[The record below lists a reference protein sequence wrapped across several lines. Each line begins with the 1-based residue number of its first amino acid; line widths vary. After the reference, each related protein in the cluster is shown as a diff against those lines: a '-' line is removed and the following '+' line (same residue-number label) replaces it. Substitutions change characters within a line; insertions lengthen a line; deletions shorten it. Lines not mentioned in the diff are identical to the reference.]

1 MLIEELPLLV
11 NGKVDRQ
18 KLLRIYDGQRKQ
30 QNGRSNVLLVIL
42 LTSLLLT
49 LLVHDM
55 SKKLL
60 RLLKSLQVVQLCGT
74 ETSSAAKREL
84 Y

>member
-18 KLLRIYDGQRKQ
+18 KLLRIYDEQRKQ

-49 LLVHDM
+49 LLVNDM
-55 SKKLL
+55 S
-60 RLLKSLQVVQLCGT
+60 
-74 ETSSAAKREL
+74 
-84 Y
+84 